1 MVAWVGWPGLSGFGV
16 GEGGGIEPLLI
27 ICFQDVT
34 GGEAQVI

>member
-1 MVAWVGWPGLSGFGV
+1 MVTWVGWPGLSGLGV
-16 GEGGGIEPLLI
+16 GEGGGIEPLL